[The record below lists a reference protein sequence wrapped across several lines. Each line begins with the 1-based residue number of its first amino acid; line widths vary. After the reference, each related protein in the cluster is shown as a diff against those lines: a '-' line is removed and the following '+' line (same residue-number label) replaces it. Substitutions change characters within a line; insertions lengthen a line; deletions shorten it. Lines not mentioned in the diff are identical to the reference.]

1 MITMI
6 LSPLNSILF
15 ATLVGNYIYFKVEGM
30 ALQKQ
35 MLLFSRGLTEKD
47 IRRMDKDKN
56 STYFDLSLPKTLF
69 IKISL

>member
-6 LSPLNSILF
+6 ISPLNSLLF

-30 ALQKQ
+30 TLQKQ

-47 IRRMDKDKN
+47 IQRMDKDKN
-56 STYFDLSLPKTLF
+56 STYINLSLPKTLF